1 MTASSQSVAFRMT
14 GSPENPDVAR
24 LWDYGCT
31 GILEVDGELVA
42 YFDALIDLPFD
53 GQWETVGDTDWVA
66 DYHRTLQPV
75 TIGRLVVAPTHHT
88 VTLAAP
94 QRPLWL
100 DPGMAFG
107 SGHHETTYLALA
119 ALEQTPLRGLRVLD
133 VGSGS
138 GVLAIAADLLGAAD
152 AEGLDIDPDTVPVA
166 AANAV
171 LNLSRAHFSVGTL
184 RNEVEPADLIVA
196 NLFAELHAELAPAY
210 FAALKPGGSL
220 FATGILAEREQIAR
234 DALNALFSDLE
245 TQTKGE
251 WVLFKAQKPV
261 RAQEQGRV

>member
-1 MTASSQSVAFRMT
+1 MTSGQGAAFRMT
-14 GSPENPDVAR
+14 GTTEDPDVAR

-31 GILEVDGELVA
+31 GILEEDGELVA
-42 YFDALIDLPFD
+42 YFAAPVALPFD
-53 GQWETVGDTDWVA
+53 GVWEAVGDTDWVA
-66 DYHRTLQPV
+66 DYYRTLQPV
-75 TIGRLVVAPTHHT
+75 AVGRLAVTPTHHT
-88 VTLAAP
+88 VTLRAP

-107 SGHHETTYLALA
+107 SGHHETTYLALS
-119 ALEQTPLRGLRVLD
+119 ALEQIPLRGLRVLD

-166 AANAV
+166 AANAA

-184 RNEVEPADLIVA
+184 GDGIEPADVIVA

-210 FAALKPGGSL
+210 FAALKPGGIL
-220 FATGILAEREQIAR
+220 LTTGILAEREQMAR
-234 DALNALFSDLE
+234 DALKVLFGDLE

-251 WVLFKAQKPV
+251 WVLFKTHKPT
-261 RAQEQGRV
+261 REQQERV

>member
-1 MTASSQSVAFRMT
+1 MTSGQSAAFRMT
-14 GSPENPDVAR
+14 GSTEDPDVAR

-31 GILEVDGELVA
+31 GILEADGELVA
-42 YFDALIDLPFD
+42 YFSAPVALPFD
-53 GQWETVGDTDWVA
+53 GTWETVGDMDWVA
-66 DYHRTLQPV
+66 DYYRTLQPV
-75 TIGRLVVAPTHHT
+75 AVGRLVVVPTHHT
-88 VTLAAP
+88 ATLAAP

-119 ALEQTPLRGLRVLD
+119 ALEQTSLRGLRVLD

-138 GVLAIAADLLGAAD
+138 GVLAVAADLLGAAD

-184 RNEVEPADLIVA
+184 GEGIEPADVIIA

-210 FAALKPGGSL
+210 FAALKPGGLL
-220 FATGILAEREQIAR
+220 FITGILAERKQVAR
-234 DALNALFSDLE
+234 DALNAFFGDLE

-251 WVLFKAQKPV
+251 WVLFKAQKPGGGV
-261 RAQEQGRV
+261 

>member
-1 MTASSQSVAFRMT
+1 MTANQGAAFRMT
-14 GSPENPDVAR
+14 GTTEDPDVAR

-31 GILEVDGELVA
+31 GILEADGELVA
-42 YFDALIDLPFD
+42 YFSAPVALPFD
-53 GQWETVGDTDWVA
+53 GTWETVGATDWVA
-66 DYHRTLQPV
+66 AYHRTLQPV
-75 TIGRLVVAPTHHT
+75 AVGRLVVAPTHHT
-88 VTLAAP
+88 ATLGAP

-107 SGHHETTYLALA
+107 SGHHETTYLALE

-166 AANAV
+166 EANAV
-171 LNLSRAHFSVGTL
+171 LNFSRAHFSVGTL
-184 RNEVEPADLIVA
+184 GDELEPADIIVA

-210 FAALKPGGSL
+210 FTALKPGGLL
-220 FATGILAEREQIAR
+220 FVTGILADREQVAR
-234 DALNALFSDLE
+234 DALNAFFGDLE
-245 TQTKGE
+245 TRTKGE
-251 WVLFKAQKPV
+251 WVLFKTQKPESGV
-261 RAQEQGRV
+261 

>member
-1 MTASSQSVAFRMT
+1 MTNGAAFRMPGT
-14 GSPENPDVAR
+14 TEDPNAAR

-31 GILEVDGELVA
+31 GILETEGELVA
-42 YFDALIDLPFD
+42 YFSAPVALPFE
-53 GQWETVGDTDWVA
+53 GTWEAVGDTDWVA
-66 DYHRTLQPV
+66 EYHRTLLPLP
-75 TIGRLVVAPTHHT
+75 IGRLVIAPTHHA
-88 VTLAAP
+88 VTLRAP

-119 ALEQTPLRGLRVLD
+119 ALEQTPLRGLRILD

-166 AANAV
+166 EANAA
-171 LNLSRAHFSVGTL
+171 LNFSKAYFSVGTL
-184 RNEVEPADLIVA
+184 GGGVETADIVVA

-210 FAALKPGGSL
+210 LDALKPGGL
-220 FATGILAEREQIAR
+220 LLVTGILVEREQVAR
-234 DALNALFSDLE
+234 DALSALFDDLE
-245 TQTKGE
+245 TETKGE
-251 WVLFKAQKPV
+251 WLLLKTRKA
-261 RAQEQGRV
+261 AGA